1 MQLQGM
7 DIKRRENMDRELMK
21 NEPLWT
27 KDYILLLISNF
38 LVFIGFYMLLSTL
51 PYYIFEIGG
60 SSSHVGMVTAILTIS
75 AIIIRPFSGIRLE
88 TVNKKIF
95 LALGVLICVITI
107 GGFNW
112 ANTVLAIMLI
122 RFFHGFG
129 WGISTTTYGTIASDL
144 VPVSRRGE
152 GMGYF
157 SSAGTIAMSIGPP
170 LGIMLMQKKG
180 FPNLFMG
187 ASISTLIALILI
199 YFIQVPKLEIEV
211 NREGFASRLI
221 EKKALFPAFLAL
233 LLGFTYGGITSFITL
248 FGQEVGIE
256 NVGWFFTINAIFI
269 LIIRSIAGRIFDKK
283 GHFWV
288 MVPGA
293 IFSFLGVLILSY
305 VRTTG
310 TLILSAIVYGIGFGT
325 VQPSLLAW
333 AVNSAE
339 PARRG
344 AANATYF
351 SAFDIGIGLGSV
363 VLGNIGGFLSY
374 SQMYRVSSIPMLGLL
389 IFYLIYWKRVES

>member
-1 MQLQGM
+1 M
-7 DIKRRENMDRELMK
+7 DK
-21 NEPLWT
+21 NLTNNPEPLWT

-38 LVFIGFYMLLSTL
+38 LVFTGFYTLLTTL
-51 PYYIFEIGG
+51 PYYVFETGG
-60 SSSHVGMVTAILTIS
+60 SSSDVGMVTAILVIS
-75 AIIIRPFSGIRLE
+75 AIVIRPFSGILLE
-88 TVNKKIF
+88 KVDKKRF
-95 LALGVLICVITI
+95 LAIGIIICLIAIKS
-107 GGFNW
+107 FSW
-112 ANTVLAIMLI
+112 ATTVLSIMLI
-122 RFFHGFG
+122 RFVHGFG

-144 VPVSRRGE
+144 VPASRRGE

-170 LGIMLMQKKG
+170 LGIIFIQNKG
-180 FPNLFMG
+180 FPNLFTG
-187 ASISTLIALILI
+187 ATAITFMALILL
-199 YFIQVPKLEIEV
+199 YFITIPKIETISKK
-211 NREGFASRLI
+211 EKFLSRLI
-221 EKKALFPAFLAL
+221 EKTALFPSFLAL

-248 FGQEVGIE
+248 FGEEIGLG

-269 LIIRSIAGRIFDKK
+269 FIIRSIAGRVFDKK

-305 VRTTG
+305 VNSIS

-333 AVNSAE
+333 AVNTAT
-339 PARRG
+339 PDRRG

-351 SAFDIGIGLGSV
+351 SAFDVGIGLGSV
-363 VLGNIGGFLSY
+363 ILGNIGEIMSYGKMYKLS
-374 SQMYRVSSIPMLGLL
+374 SLPMLGIL
-389 IFYLIYWKRVES
+389 IIYLIYWYRDKK

>member
-1 MQLQGM
+1 M
-7 DIKRRENMDRELMK
+7 DKKITNKES
-21 NEPLWT
+21 LWT

-38 LVFIGFYMLLSTL
+38 LVFVGFYMLLSTL
-51 PYYIFEIGG
+51 PYYIFEMGG
-60 SSSHVGMVTAILTIS
+60 SSSHVGMVTAIFTVS
-75 AIIIRPFSGIRLE
+75 AIIIRPFSGIALE
-88 TVNKKIF
+88 KVNKKIF
-95 LALGVLICVITI
+95 LSLGVLICLVTI

-112 ANTVLAIMLI
+112 ASTVVGIMLI

-157 SSAGTIAMSIGPP
+157 SSASTVAMSIGPP
-170 LGIMLMQKKG
+170 LGIMLMGNKG
-180 FPNLFMG
+180 FPNLFIG
-187 ASISTLIALILI
+187 ASINTLIALILI
-199 YFIQVPKLEIEV
+199 YFIQVPKIEMEV
-211 NREGFASRLI
+211 NREGFTSRLV

-248 FGQEVGIE
+248 FGKEIGIE

-283 GHFWV
+283 GHFWAI
-288 MVPGA
+288 VPGA

-305 VRTTG
+305 VRSTG
-310 TLILSAIVYGIGFGT
+310 ILILSAMLYGIGFGT

-344 AANATYF
+344 SANATYF

-363 VLGNIGGFLSY
+363 VLGNIGEFLSY
-374 SQMYRVSSIPMLGLL
+374 SQMYRISSIPMLGLL